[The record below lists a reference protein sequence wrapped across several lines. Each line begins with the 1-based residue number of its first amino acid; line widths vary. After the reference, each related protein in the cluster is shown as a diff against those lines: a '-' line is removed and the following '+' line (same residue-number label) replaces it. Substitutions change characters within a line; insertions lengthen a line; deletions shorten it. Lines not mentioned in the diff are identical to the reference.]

1 MEYGSPNPVSDCS
14 VCRPRA
20 SSHFPVYGFGGCVA
34 GQADRQG
41 LSIASA
47 QLADSIGLSRYIVI
61 MSASTLYAEIEE
73 ALAAEIAQG
82 EYRPG
87 EQLPTEDEL
96 LQRFQV
102 SRITVRRAIQN
113 LVSRGLLEIRR
124 GLGTFVLSP
133 RIEAELTKLTGF
145 VEDMKSVGRKATA
158 RVVSQG
164 VIAAS
169 ARVAERL
176 QLAKGTK
183 VMQIK
188 RVRLAD
194 DMPISFDE
202 TYLPLP
208 LGKQIV
214 RNDLRLH
221 PIFTLLEEEY
231 GVPLIEAD
239 YELDAV
245 IATKAVADALQVKVG
260 SPIFQIERTSLTTD
274 NQPVDYEVLSY
285 RGDLVRFVTKLLRHP
300 GNLVTSQALRFR
312 KR

>member
-1 MEYGSPNPVSDCS
+1 MP
-14 VCRPRA
+14 
-20 SSHFPVYGFGGCVA
+20 
-34 GQADRQG
+34 
-41 LSIASA
+41 
-47 QLADSIGLSRYIVI
+47 
-61 MSASTLYAEIEE
+61 ASTLYARIEE
-73 ALAAEIAQG
+73 TIATEIAQG

-87 EQLPTEDEL
+87 DQLPTEDAL

-113 LVSRGLLEIRR
+113 LVRRGLLEIRR

-145 VEDMKSVGRKATA
+145 VEDMNAAGRKATA
-158 RVVSQG
+158 RVLSQSI
-164 VIAAS
+164 VAAS
-169 ARVAERL
+169 ARVAEHL

-188 RVRLAD
+188 RVRLAGGL
-194 DMPISFDE
+194 PISFDE
-202 TYLPLP
+202 TYLLLP

-231 GVPLIEAD
+231 GVQLVEAD
-239 YELDAV
+239 YELEAV
-245 IATKAVADALQVKVG
+245 IATKAIADALQVRVG
-260 SPIFQIERTSLTTD
+260 SPIFQIERTSMTTG
-274 NQPVDYEVLSY
+274 NQPIDYEVLSY

-300 GNLVTSQALRFR
+300 GNSGRTQALRSR
-312 KR
+312 ER

>member
-1 MEYGSPNPVSDCS
+1 MP
-14 VCRPRA
+14 
-20 SSHFPVYGFGGCVA
+20 
-34 GQADRQG
+34 
-41 LSIASA
+41 
-47 QLADSIGLSRYIVI
+47 
-61 MSASTLYAEIEE
+61 ASTLYARIEE
-73 ALAAEIAQG
+73 AIATEIAQG
-82 EYRPG
+82 DYRPG
-87 EQLPTEDEL
+87 DQLPTEDSL
-96 LQRFQV
+96 LERFQV

-124 GLGTFVLSP
+124 GLGTFVLAP
-133 RIEAELTKLTGF
+133 QIDAELTKLTGF
-145 VEDMKSVGRKATA
+145 VEDMNAAGRKATA
-158 RVVSQG
+158 RVLSQSAVS
-164 VIAAS
+164 AS

-194 DMPISFDE
+194 GMPISLDE
-202 TYLPLP
+202 TYLPLA

-231 GVPLIEAD
+231 GVPLVEAD
-239 YELDAV
+239 YELEAV
-245 IATKAVADALQVKVG
+245 IATKAIADALQVRVG
-260 SPIFQIERTSLTTD
+260 SPIFQIQRTSMTTG

-300 GNLVTSQALRFR
+300 GSSAGSQALRFR

>member
-1 MEYGSPNPVSDCS
+1 MP
-14 VCRPRA
+14 
-20 SSHFPVYGFGGCVA
+20 
-34 GQADRQG
+34 
-41 LSIASA
+41 
-47 QLADSIGLSRYIVI
+47 
-61 MSASTLYAEIEE
+61 ASTLYARIEE
-73 ALAAEIAQG
+73 TLAAEIAQG
-82 EYRPG
+82 EYLPG
-87 EQLPTEDEL
+87 DQLPTEDAL

-113 LVSRGLLEIRR
+113 LVSRGSLEICR
-124 GLGTFVLSP
+124 GLETFVLSP
-133 RIEAELTKLTGF
+133 RIGAELTKLTGF
-145 VEDMKSVGRKATA
+145 VEDMKSVGRRASA

-169 ARVAERL
+169 ERVAERL

-221 PIFTLLEEEY
+221 PIFTLFAEEY
-231 GVPLIEAD
+231 GVPLVEAD
-239 YELDAV
+239 YELEAV
-245 IATKAVADALQVKVG
+245 IATKAVADALQVRVG
-260 SPIFQIERTSLTTD
+260 SPIFQIERTTMTTG

-285 RGDLVRFVTKLLRHP
+285 RGDIVRFVTKLLRHP
-300 GNLVTSQALRFR
+300 GNPAGTQALRLR